1 MDRIEAMNLLL
12 STIQTGSFSAAARA
26 LRIPVQTVSRN
37 IGDLEKHL
45 GTQLLTRTTRKL
57 GLTDA
62 GVIYAAAAKKI
73 LEQVAEAERTAAGEF
88 VAPRGELV
96 ISAPLLFGR
105 LHVLPVVADFL
116 GLFPEINV
124 RLDLRDRNVDLLD
137 DQIDM
142 AVRIGHLPDS
152 GMIATRVGAVRGVI
166 CASPK
171 LLAEHG
177 VPQTPLDLKHMP
189 CIATDGP
196 TLTAGWRFQAP
207 DTGASIEVAFAPRLL
222 TGANALVDAAV
233 QGVGFARLLHYQA
246 HEAIQAGTLRI
257 VLEEYELPPFPIH
270 ILHAPHRHMPLKIRR
285 FLDFAS
291 PRLRDALAPLSS
303 P

>member
-12 STIQTGSFSAAARA
+12 STIETGSFSAAARA

-105 LHVLPVVADFL
+105 IHVLPVVADFL

-124 RLDLRDRNVDLLD
+124 KLDLRDRNVDLLD

-152 GMIATRVGAVRGVI
+152 GMIPTRVGAVRVVI
-166 CASPK
+166 CASPR

-189 CIATDGP
+189 CIAIDGP

-207 DTGASIEVAFAPRLL
+207 DTGASIEMAFAPRLL
-222 TGANALVDAAV
+222 TGPT
-233 QGVGFARLLHYQA
+233 HWW
-246 HEAIQAGTLRI
+246 T
-257 VLEEYELPPFPIH
+257 PPFAAWGSPGCFTIRPMKPSRPEPCTSSSKNTNCRLSPF
-270 ILHAPHRHMPLKIRR
+270 ISCMPLTVTCR
-285 FLDFAS
+285 
-291 PRLRDALAPLSS
+291 
-303 P
+303 